1 MVVNKYL
8 LIILNV
14 TQPEYVSSKNIG
26 KVLYFESISVETIHL
41 QNEVAK

>member
-14 TQPEYVSSKNIG
+14 TQPEYVSSNNIR
-26 KVLYFESISVETIHL
+26 KVLYFESTSVETIHL